1 MKKFTNFIHSLEK
14 ELDKLPGMDA
24 HLKMAP
30 ITRLQELKNLCHT
43 DEPKKSAVLILFFNE
58 NGKTKLVFIRRPVDT
73 SVHSGQIAFPGGK
86 YEEGDKELVNTA
98 LRETWE
104 EIGVDPKTINVIGP
118 ISKLYIPPSNFDV
131 FPFVGYTKERP
142 DFITNEEV
150 DKLLEFDL
158 DTLLNPDTFT
168 TREIKTRFGKL
179 VDVPCYYID
188 NNIIWGATA
197 MIVSELID
205 IIKQTNS
212 YS

>member
-1 MKKFTNFIHSLEK
+1 MKKFTNFIHCLEK

-24 HLKMAP
+24 HIKMAP
-30 ITRLQELKNLCHT
+30 ITRLQELKNLSHT
-43 DEPKKSAVLILFFNE
+43 NEPKKSAVLILFFNE
-58 NGKTKLVFIRRPVDT
+58 KGKTKLVFIKRPVDT

>member
-1 MKKFTNFIHSLEK
+1 MIKFKNFIQSLEK
-14 ELDKLPGMDA
+14 ELYQLPGMDA

-30 ITRLQELKNLCHT
+30 ITRLQELNKLSHT
-43 DEPKKSAVLILFFNE
+43 DEPKKSAVLILFFNDDD
-58 NGKTKLVFIRRPVDT
+58 KTKLVFIKRPIDT
-73 SVHSGQIAFPGGK
+73 SIHSGQIAFPGGK
-86 YEEGDKELVNTA
+86 YEEGDETLVNTA
-98 LRETWE
+98 LREAWE
-104 EIGVDPKTINVIGP
+104 EIGVDPKSVNVIGP

-131 FPFVGYTKERP
+131 FPYVGYTEYKPE
-142 DFITNEEV
+142 FLTNEEV
-150 DKLLEFDL
+150 DKLLEFDIE
-158 DTLLNPDTFT
+158 TLLNPDTFT

-205 IIKQTNS
+205 IIKQTDF